1 LQKSQASPEKAVQTE
16 VESPSV
22 ILAVDDTPENLD
34 VVKGVLAATHT
45 VRVAINGMIA
55 LKIAVKQK
63 PDLILLD
70 INMPGMDGYE
80 VCRELK
86 NDPATRSIPVI
97 FLTAELDQASRQK
110 GLELGAVDY
119 VTKPI
124 DPQILLASVN
134 RHL

>member
-1 LQKSQASPEKAVQTE
+1 MPAEEQSKP
-16 VESPSV
+16 V

-34 VVKGVLAATHT
+34 VVKGILAPENI
-45 VRVAINGMIA
+45 VRVAINGMVA
-55 LKIAVKQK
+55 LKIAQKQS

-80 VCRELK
+80 VCSNLK
-86 NDPATRSIPVI
+86 SDESTAHIPVI
-97 FLTAELDQASRQK
+97 FLTAELDSASKKK

-124 DPQILLASVN
+124 NPEVLKESVRRQLSQN
-134 RHL
+134 R

>member
-1 LQKSQASPEKAVQTE
+1 MPAEEQSKPI
-16 VESPSV
+16 

-34 VVKGVLAATHT
+34 VVKGILAPENI
-45 VRVAINGMIA
+45 VRVAINGMVA
-55 LKIAVKQK
+55 LKIAQKQS

-80 VCRELK
+80 VCSNLK
-86 NDPATRSIPVI
+86 SDESTAHIPVI
-97 FLTAELDQASRQK
+97 FLTAELDSASKQK

-124 DPQILLASVN
+124 NPEVLKESVRRQLSQN
-134 RHL
+134 R